1 MLLDPKHEER
11 LGRLEGQLRCAQAV
25 TPELMVQVIAQL
37 CTRFAACGP
46 AAQTRVSRLIDSGAR
61 TEAALAL
68 VEFELPKWRLR
79 RLVHEDDEWF
89 CSLSRHPWLPLG
101 LDELAGPITRACR
114 WRSCSHSFRPAAPT
128 LKAQADRHRG
138 RMFAPRQATRCA
150 GTISADLR
158 SGLGASSV
166 RAQSDAHNDQSG
178 EAPNSTGASEFESRS
193 PLRHR
198 LSSWPWWC

>member
-101 LDELAGPITRACR
+101 LDELAVANHESLPLAVLLA
-114 WRSCSHSFRPAAPT
+114 F
-128 LKAQADRHRG
+128 LQA
-138 RMFAPRQATRCA
+138 RCA
-150 GTISADLR
+150 DAEGAGRSTSGPHVRSA
-158 SGLGASSV
+158 SGYAVCWDNFG
-166 RAQSDAHNDQSG
+166 
-178 EAPNSTGASEFESRS
+178 
-193 PLRHR
+193 
-198 LSSWPWWC
+198 